1 MVPLRSRAGLACA
14 DGAGLVPSEL
24 VARAEQTAR
33 FATPGAAVAL
43 WEGDPESH
51 GASRIERETDMRRGL
66 AADEFF
72 LLYQPLIS
80 TKTGTITA
88 VEALV
93 RWRHPQRGMVPP
105 DDFIPL
111 SEKTGLIV
119 PLGLSVLEKAC
130 AQLREWAAAG
140 SGMHLTV
147 AVNVSARQ
155 LIEADFVVKVRQAL
169 WNSGVN
175 PRQIVLELT
184 ESMLVDDNKAAIDV
198 LWQLRAL
205 GVRLAIDDFG
215 TGYSSLARLGEM
227 PVDELK
233 IDKSFVDRL
242 GAAAHDSTALVT
254 AAVAMGH
261 GLALEV
267 VAEGVETAQQASF
280 LGSIGCDLLQGYL
293 LGKPQPA
300 EEVGRQLGHRL
311 LTPAPSFPEMRDGS
325 PATLTVE
332 PPLTPTPPPVPGVIV
347 PKVAPK

>member
-1 MVPLRSRAGLACA
+1 MSAS
-14 DGAGLVPSEL
+14 DL
-24 VARAEQTAR
+24 VARAELTAR
-33 FATPGAAVAL
+33 SALPGGAVLL
-43 WEGDPESH
+43 WEGDQERE
-51 GASRIERETDMRRGL
+51 GASRIEREADMRRGL
-66 AADEFF
+66 QAGEFF

-80 TKTGTITA
+80 TTTGTITN

-93 RWRHPQRGMVPP
+93 RWQHPQRGLVPP
-105 DDFIPL
+105 DDFISL
-111 SEKTGLIV
+111 AERSGLIV
-119 PLGLSVLEKAC
+119 PLGLMVLEKAC
-130 AQLREWAAAG
+130 GQLRDWAAAG
-140 SGMHLTV
+140 SGMTLTV

-155 LIEADFVVKVRQAL
+155 LLEADFVVKVRQIL
-169 WNSGVN
+169 WSSGVN

-184 ESMLVDDNKAAIDV
+184 ESMLVDDSTAAIQV

-242 GAAAHDSTALVT
+242 GAAQQDSSALVT

-267 VAEGVETAQQASF
+267 VAEGVETATQAAF
-280 LGSIGCDLLQGYL
+280 LSSIGCDLLQGYL

-300 EEVGRQLGHRL
+300 AAITPQLGERL
-311 LTPAPSFPEMRDGS
+311 LDPLSPVPSMRGGS
-325 PATLTVE
+325 GAGPFVDAA
-332 PPLTPTPPPVPGVIV
+332 PPVAPPVIPAV
-347 PKVAPK
+347 PQVEAPKIQPSHN

>member
-1 MVPLRSRAGLACA
+1 
-14 DGAGLVPSEL
+14 
-24 VARAEQTAR
+24 ART
-33 FATPGAAVAL
+33 ATPGAAVVV
-43 WEGDPESH
+43 WVGEQESH
-51 GASRIERETDMRRGL
+51 GATRIERETDMRRGL

-80 TKTGTITA
+80 TQNGTITA

-93 RWRHPQRGMVPP
+93 RWRHPDRGLVPP
-105 DDFIPL
+105 DDFITL
-111 SEKTGLIV
+111 AERTGLIV
-119 PLGLSVLEKAC
+119 PLGMRVLEKAC
-130 AQLREWAAAG
+130 AQLRDWAAAG
-140 SGMHLTV
+140 TGMHLTV

-155 LIEADFVVKVRQAL
+155 LLEADFVVQVRQAL

-184 ESMLVDDNKAAIDV
+184 ESMLVDDSTAAVNV

-242 GAAAHDSTALVT
+242 GASSRDSTALVT

-267 VAEGVETAQQASF
+267 VAEGVEDANQAAF
-280 LGSIGCDLLQGYL
+280 LSSIGCDLLQGYL
-293 LGKPQPA
+293 LGKPQA
-300 EEVGRQLGHRL
+300 ADEITAQLGHQLMSPGTMPEPRGGVPMTL
-311 LTPAPSFPEMRDGS
+311 NLPPQPA
-325 PATLTVE
+325 
-332 PPLTPTPPPVPGVIV
+332 PTPPPIPEMIV
-347 PKVAPK
+347 PKVAPR